1 MFGSNSLIP
10 LFIRL
15 CGDLSTYMKLCKNR
29 HPISIPNFIFL
40 SPLLESVDFT
50 GFVWF
55 VRLVMYQFMYQFFGT
70 WYFFGSKFWLC
81 TNHVPI

>member
-15 CGDLSTYMKLCKNR
+15 CGDLSTYMKLYKNR

-50 GFVWF
+50 GFV
-55 VRLVMYQFMYQFFGT
+55 
-70 WYFFGSKFWLC
+70 
-81 TNHVPI
+81 